1 MSFGMLAVPYVLF
14 IDRLRGEL
22 VGALGLIE
30 QPFFDGLFAVA
41 FQLPIV
47 LIGIL
52 SGLELPLLMKCAKD
66 ARDRGATS
74 PAASGVF
81 QADILAWDYVGTVL
95 GALLFPFVLLP
106 LLGVFGVS
114 FVTVLMNAV
123 ATMIVVFR
131 SPRAA
136 EDSSISVRRCNLA
149 WCAGFAAAALLCL
162 LNVEG
167 VQNYFVNE
175 VYFGHNEATVD
186 LPGGAQE

>member
-1 MSFGMLAVPYVLF
+1 MVAAAAARWAKVPGLGAAERWRSGKSVHKLLIGVEIVLMSFGMLAVPYVLF

-95 GALLFPFVLLP
+95 GAPSLGHCCFLLFCCPCLGSLVFLLS
-106 LLGVFGVS
+106 LF
-114 FVTVLMNAV
+114 
-123 ATMIVVFR
+123 
-131 SPRAA
+131 
-136 EDSSISVRRCNLA
+136 
-149 WCAGFAAAALLCL
+149 
-162 LNVEG
+162 
-167 VQNYFVNE
+167 
-175 VYFGHNEATVD
+175 
-186 LPGGAQE
+186 